1 MTGRTALVAALVLA
15 TAGAAWRL
23 TRPPPPSDEELV
35 RSLLEEA
42 ARAAE
47 ERRVSDAVA
56 GLSERFQGQG
66 LDKRGLKQLVAGNA
80 LRGHWLVVRIAGLG
94 VDVAGDTARARLDLV
109 ATRGG
114 AGRALADL
122 LPSEA
127 CAWRVDVRLE
137 REPEGW
143 RVVAATWV
151 EQSLVEALAG
161 PAAPSEAAAGSTTP
175 GVPAPAR

>member
-1 MTGRTALVAALVLA
+1 MTGRTALVVLLVLA
-15 TAGAAWRL
+15 TAGAAWRF
-23 TRPPPPSDEELV
+23 TGRPPSDEELV

-42 ARAAE
+42 VRAAE
-47 ERRVSDAVA
+47 EHRVSDAVA
-56 GLSERFQGQG
+56 GLSERFHGQG

-80 LRGHWLVVRIAGLG
+80 LRGRWLMVRIAGLR
-94 VDVAGDTARARLDLV
+94 VEVADDTARAGVDLV
-109 ATRGG
+109 ASRSG

-127 CAWRVDVRLE
+127 NAWRVDCRLE

-161 PAAPSEAAAGSTTP
+161 PAAPSEAGAGSAAS
-175 GVPAPAR
+175 GAPAPAR